1 MDGTRTIISG
11 IAIGMLVAGSVTA
24 ALTQK
29 AENLNKNGWM
39 RNGYGTIKFSY
50 ENNSTEPAEMIL
62 WKGEWFAKGEKIR
75 DWSWDK
81 TKVTVPA
88 GEKASGH
95 LTAWMPPNVADASG
109 DTSPVTKGVSVF
121 VIGGE
126 TTEVPFEVTIPVARI
141 MDPMKE
147 VKGKLMG
154 LNLRE
159 KSFEGIKNT
168 QRTLDFLD
176 GAYLYMQDL
185 TGFTPF
191 EGNVVILE
199 ESPANN
205 SWAYAGN
212 PIVLNEK
219 FVREAIT
226 QMDEGTV
233 CCGWVHEMGHDF
245 DFGGWYIWNSPA
257 AEFQA
262 NFKLAYAVE
271 NLMTEDSPFKTLSWQ
286 KKVNGKRSGT
296 TGRDFV
302 DGYFMASG
310 DNYLASSERDWTAI
324 KSDEIHAM
332 FLRLVRRYGW
342 DPIKKWYRSYDA
354 LAKKGYPRPETAEGK
369 VKLMC
374 ALLSKHT
381 GQDLQ
386 PMFKLWKFPV
396 TAEDVQKMNKKY
408 KLDKLEIQ
416 I

>member
-1 MDGTRTIISG
+1 MIL
-11 IAIGMLVAGSVTA
+11 IGGMA
-24 ALTQK
+24 ANADITQT
-29 AENLNKNGWM
+29 AENITKNGWM
-39 RNGYGTIKFSY
+39 RGGYGTIKFTY
-50 ENNSTEPAEMIL
+50 ENSGSEPAEMIL
-62 WKGEWFAKGEKIR
+62 WKGDWYAKGTKIR
-75 DWSWDK
+75 SWTWDE
-81 TKVTVPA
+81 TKITVSA
-88 GEKASGH
+88 GGTATGQ
-95 LTAWMPPNVADASG
+95 LTAWMPPNVADAAG
-109 DTSPVTKGVSVF
+109 NVDPVTKGYSVF
-121 VIGGE
+121 VIGGT
-126 TTEVPFEVTIPVARI
+126 TTEVPFDVTIPVAKI
-141 MDPMKE
+141 TDPMKA
-147 VKGKLMG
+147 VKGKITG

-159 KSFEGIKNT
+159 KNFEGIKHT
-168 QRTLDFLD
+168 KRTLAFLD
-176 GAYLYMQDL
+176 DAYEQMQDL

-191 EGNVVILE
+191 DGKVIMLE
-199 ESPANN
+199 ESPDNA

-226 QMDEGTV
+226 QMDQGTV

-262 NFKLAYAVE
+262 NFKLGYAVE

-286 KKVNGKRSGT
+286 KEADGKRPET

-310 DNYLASSERDWTAI
+310 DTYLASTERDWTAI
-324 KSDEIHAM
+324 KSDEIHSL
-332 FLRLVRRYGW
+332 FLRIARRYGW
-342 DPIKKWYRSYDA
+342 DPIKKWYRSYDV
-354 LAKKGYPRPETAEGK
+354 LAQEGYPRPEAAEDK

-386 PMFKLWKFPV
+386 PMFELWKFPV
-396 TAEDVQKMNKKY
+396 TAEDVKAVNKKY
-408 KLDKLEIQ
+408 KLDKLKVQ